1 MPDSGTLDRGAR
13 HPYDLPVNL
22 RAVAALVLLAALLAA
37 PTALARSGLDIA
49 VPAAQSPA
57 GPGPVTSAGSAVRLD
72 AIAAPRAT
80 ASRARTVNVTIGD
93 YFYDPDQIT
102 IAPGDT
108 LLWTNDGTAK
118 EGHTVTDKNGAFDSG
133 TLKNG
138 DTYSHTFD
146 SAGTF
151 NLFCSIHPKMKATV
165 LVEVPSSGGGGGGGN
180 TGGGGGGTNG
190 GGSGSGT
197 GGGGSGSGGG
207 PSGSG
212 ATRSDGGGSSGGGG
226 VASTGGVSGSGNSP
240 TATTSSGGSDS
251 QSTSGG
257 GSLPMS
263 GLDAWLLALIGLDLL
278 LAGAL
283 IRTRLT
289 S

>member
-1 MPDSGTLDRGAR
+1 M
-13 HPYDLPVNL
+13 
-22 RAVAALVLLAALLAA
+22 LAGLLAA
-37 PTALARSGLDIA
+37 PAAIARSGLESA
-49 VPAAQSPA
+49 VPAQGAAAAPA
-57 GPGPVTSAGSAVRLD
+57 TPGSAIALD
-72 AIAAPRAT
+72 TSAAPRAT
-80 ASRARTVNVTIGD
+80 ASRTVNVEIGD

-102 IAPGDT
+102 IAPGQT

-133 TLKNG
+133 LLKNG

-146 SAGTF
+146 TAGTF
-151 NLFCSIHPKMKATV
+151 NLFCSVHPKMKQTV
-165 LVEVPSSGGGGGGGN
+165 LVEAPSSGGGGN
-180 TGGGGGGTNG
+180 GGGGGGNG
-190 GGSGSGT
+190 GGSGSSGGGSGGGGGTSGT
-197 GGGGSGSGGG
+197 GGSSGSGGAGAGSGGVTSSSDGSGTTSGGSGSG
-207 PSGSG
+207 SGSG
-212 ATRSDGGGSSGGGG
+212 SG
-226 VASTGGVSGSGNSP
+226 TSP
-240 TATTSSGGSDS
+240 TATASGSGGS
-251 QSTSGG
+251 QGGSGG